1 MANRNAAG
9 FGLQPTRVLGQSP
22 ATAGFGQY
30 WIDAG
35 DGTTIYNGEAVYSAV
50 GSILGA
56 QGAATTATL
65 GVLQGVFY
73 NAATTLKPTWQNY
86 YADVTP
92 ANSEDIQAFVYDN
105 PFQIY
110 AVATDDAVATTIAGA
125 HEKICET
132 YGMNTTAGST
142 TTGKSSATLNI
153 GATSATA
160 NQWKFLGVAEDPENE
175 DLTAAYCSVNVVQ
188 NLNEII
194 DSA

>member
-65 GVLQGVFY
+65 GVLQGIFY

-110 AVATDDAVATTIAGA
+110 AVATDDAVETTIAGA